1 MNCVRGKGLKSLILT
16 KDSTDID
23 RRVRLEA
30 FNWLSEQVRIHGDVL
45 PRSVLAQGFEFE
57 NQRVPLVAP
66 QGIFKPKLLPQ
77 IPLSITTTPEGPYD
91 DSFGPDQLLLYRY
104 RGTDPQHRDNAGL
117 RMAMFRKV
125 PLVYFHGVV
134 PGKYLAVWPVFIV
147 GDEPANLTF
156 KVAVDDISIIGSDW
170 ENETESPL
178 ISDTGA
184 DARRAYITSSVR
196 NRLHQRGF
204 RERVLRA
211 YRKQCAFC
219 RLRHLELLEAAHI
232 IPDGEPEGE
241 PIVKNGIS
249 LCKFHHAAFDKF
261 LLGVRPDY
269 VIEVREDILKEKDGP
284 MLLHGL
290 QGLHH
295 QKIILPRPKDLQPN
309 SDLLERRYQ
318 KFRAAG

>member
-1 MNCVRGKGLKSLILT
+1 MILT
-16 KDSTDID
+16 KDDID
-23 RRVRLEA
+23 IDLKVRLAA
-30 FNWLSEQVRIHGDVL
+30 FNWLSKQVRIHGDAL

-66 QGIFKPKLLPQ
+66 TGIFKPKLLPQ

-125 PLVYFHGVV
+125 PLIYFHGVV

-147 GDEPANLTF
+147 GDDPQNLTF
-156 KVAVDDISIIGSDW
+156 KVAVDDMSLMASGWDSG
-170 ENETESPL
+170 TEAPSV
-178 ISDTGA
+178 SDTGA
-184 DARRAYITSSVR
+184 EARRAYITASVR

-211 YRKQCAFC
+211 YREQCAFC

-232 IPDGEPEGE
+232 IPNGEPDGE

-249 LCKFHHAAFDKF
+249 LCK
-261 LLGVRPDY
+261 
-269 VIEVREDILKEKDGP
+269 
-284 MLLHGL
+284 
-290 QGLHH
+290 
-295 QKIILPRPKDLQPN
+295 
-309 SDLLERRYQ
+309 
-318 KFRAAG
+318 

>member
-1 MNCVRGKGLKSLILT
+1 MFLT
-16 KDSTDID
+16 NDSIDVD
-23 RRVRLEA
+23 RRVRLAA
-30 FNWLSEQVRIHGDVL
+30 FNWLDEQVRIHGDVL

-66 QGIFKPKLLPQ
+66 TGIFKPRVLPHM
-77 IPLSITTTPEGPYD
+77 PLSITTTPEGPYD

-104 RGTDPQHRDNAGL
+104 RGSDPQHRDNKGL
-117 RMAMFRKV
+117 RLAMFRKV
-125 PLVYFHGVV
+125 PLIYFHGVV

-147 GDEPANLTF
+147 GDEPENLTF
-156 KVAVDDISIIGSDW
+156 KVAVDDLSLICSEW
-170 ENETESPL
+170 ESGAETVGV
-178 ISDTGA
+178 SDTGTE
-184 DARRAYITSSVR
+184 ARRVYITSSVR

-211 YRKQCAFC
+211 YREQCAFC

-232 IPDGEPEGE
+232 IPDGEPDGK

-249 LCKFHHAAFDKF
+249 LCKLHHAAFDKF

-295 QKIILPRPKDLQPN
+295 QKIVLPRPKDLQPN
-309 SDLLERRYQ
+309 PDLLNRRYQ
-318 KFRAAG
+318 RFMEAG

>member
-1 MNCVRGKGLKSLILT
+1 MILT
-16 KDSTDID
+16 NDNTDID
-23 RRVRLEA
+23 RRARLAA
-30 FNWLSEQVRIHGDVL
+30 FNWLNNQVRIHGDVL
-45 PRSVLAQGFEFE
+45 PRPILAQGFQFE

-91 DSFGPDQLLLYRY
+91 DSFGPDGLLLYRY
-104 RGTDPQHRDNAGL
+104 RGSDPQHRDNAGL

-147 GDEPANLTF
+147 GDEPENLTF
-156 KVAVDDISIIGSDW
+156 KVAVDDMSLMDSGLYSGTDAP
-170 ENETESPL
+170 SV
-178 ISDTGA
+178 SDTGA
-184 DARRAYITSSVR
+184 EARRAYITASVR

-211 YRKQCAFC
+211 YREQCAFC

-232 IPDGEPEGE
+232 IPDGEPDGE

-249 LCKFHHAAFDKF
+249 LCKFHHAAFDRL

-269 VIEVREDILKEKDGP
+269 VIEVRKDILKEKDGP

-295 QKIILPRPKDLQPN
+295 QRIILPRPKDLQPN
-309 SDLLERRYQ
+309 PDLLDRRYQ
-318 KFRAAG
+318 RFRAAG